1 MENLHEADTNEL
13 VNVDELARQL
23 ACGIV
28 SRKLYEKRHG
38 DNTPD
43 DTLVGALQLLCCVM
57 KQQPLFK
64 NSPEGQ
70 EFLLHLLECLFALPS
85 PREKNQ
91 PKCKSSPARSA
102 CYDLLVEMAKGSL
115 ANYMLLHKK
124 LMEQHSSTSHKAY
137 PWEHWPKD
145 DGRSECGYVGLTNL
159 GTSQNTNSVK
169 FIYSEKGTKFYEIFT

>member
-91 PKCKSSPARSA
+91 VSLYFSPNS
-102 CYDLLVEMAKGSL
+102 MI
-115 ANYMLLHKK
+115 KK
-124 LMEQHSSTSHKAY
+124 MHITFSKLE
-137 PWEHWPKD
+137 
-145 DGRSECGYVGLTNL
+145 G
-159 GTSQNTNSVK
+159 
-169 FIYSEKGTKFYEIFT
+169 

>member
-1 MENLHEADTNEL
+1 MEIINPKETVPLSN
-13 VNVDELARQL
+13 Q
-23 ACGIV
+23 
-28 SRKLYEKRHG
+28 
-38 DNTPD
+38 
-43 DTLVGALQLLCCVM
+43 CCM
-57 KQQPLFK
+57 PSYLF
-64 NSPEGQ
+64 
-70 EFLLHLLECLFALPS
+70 F
-85 PREKNQ
+85 Q

-159 GTSQNTNSVK
+159 GNIIVFF
-169 FIYSEKGTKFYEIFT
+169 FIYDIQALLL